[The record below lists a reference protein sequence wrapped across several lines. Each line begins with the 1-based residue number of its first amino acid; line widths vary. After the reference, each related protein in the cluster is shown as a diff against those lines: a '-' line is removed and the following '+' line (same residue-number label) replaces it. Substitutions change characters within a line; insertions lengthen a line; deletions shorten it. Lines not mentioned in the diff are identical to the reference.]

1 VTKQSAVGRS
11 RVLVVDDEAG
21 IREFVERTLQLVGY
35 QTTVAA
41 SGAAALVILESEPP
55 FDLLLTDLR
64 MPGMSGDEL
73 ARRVRQRYPELK
85 VLYLTGFSD
94 QLFNEKGAMWEG
106 EAFLEKPVSA
116 NGLLQAVSLLL
127 YGQISD
133 HAVLDRQRRGL

>member
-1 VTKQSAVGRS
+1 MTQSTAIKVA

-21 IREFVERTLQLVGY
+21 IREFVDRTLQLVGH

-41 SGAAALVILESEPP
+41 SGKAALTLAESEAP

-64 MPGMSGDEL
+64 MPGMMGDEL
-73 ARRVRQRYPELK
+73 ARRIRQRQPELK

-94 QLFNEKGAMWEG
+94 QLFKEKGAMWEG
-106 EAFLEKPVSA
+106 EAFLDKPVSA

-127 YGQISD
+127 YGEFTENPLKGFTGNRI
-133 HAVLDRQRRGL
+133 